1 MEVAADSPE
10 AAALLAEANSSE
22 ETRDTK
28 EKIERIQREAQGARV
43 PVDAVLNALF
53 PPVAWREGDRLFI
66 QAS

>member
-10 AAALLAEANSSE
+10 AAAVLAEASSSE

-28 EKIERIQREAQGARV
+28 ETIERIQREAQGTRV

-53 PPVAWREGDRLFI
+53 PPVVWREGGRVFI